1 MFGKLFGLG
10 KSNKKVADNNQYNID
25 IECNYCPK
33 CGDEYRAEIET
44 CVTCAISL
52 QAGSEKLKMLMQQE
66 ANSSPR
72 SMEISTEDEL
82 VTIHGGKLN
91 SLKSLQHLLKAEFVP
106 SLLSGDNASKG

>member
-1 MFGKLFGLG
+1 MFLKLFGLG
-10 KSNKKVADNNQYNID
+10 KSNKKVTENNQYNID

-44 CVTCAISL
+44 CATCAIPL
-52 QAGSEKLKMLMQQE
+52 QSGSEKLEMLMQLE

-72 SMEISTEDEL
+72 SMEISEEDEL

-91 SLKSLQHLLKAEFVP
+91 SLKSLQHLLKAEYVP
-106 SLLSGDNASKG
+106 SLLFGDIPSKG

>member
-1 MFGKLFGLG
+1 MFRKLFGLG

-44 CVTCAISL
+44 CATCAVPL
-52 QAGSEKLKMLMQQE
+52 QSGSEKLAVLKQRE

-72 SMEISTEDEL
+72 SMEISDEDEL
-82 VTIHGGKLN
+82 VTIHAGKLP
-91 SLKSLQHLLKAEFVP
+91 SLKSLQHLLKAEYVP
-106 SLLSGDNASKG
+106 SLLFGDNASKG